1 MSDSNMVPEVGSTA
15 PDFTLPGTAG
25 QTVTLSELRGTPVL
39 LVFYPHAFTGRCTD
53 ELCELRDNIE
63 LFEADGVQLYGIS
76 ADPLPALKVFHEQ
89 QQYRFPLLTDYW
101 PHGEVSRSYRV
112 FDEENGTA
120 VRGSFLIDEEGRI
133 RWSVVNPRTQ
143 VRALAEYRQALA
155 DLKSGAAQ

>member
-1 MSDSNMVPEVGSTA
+1 MNNSNKVPEVGSAA

-25 QTVTLSELRGTPVL
+25 QPVTLSELRGTPVL

-89 QQYRFPLLTDYW
+89 QQYQFPLLADFW
-101 PHGEVSRSYRV
+101 PHGDVIRSYGV
-112 FDEENGTA
+112 FDEDNGTA
-120 VRGSFLIDEEGRI
+120 VRGSFLLDEGGQI

-155 DLKSGAAQ
+155 DLRSGAAQ